1 MQQVEYLN
9 LFYFF
14 LIVRTNSLDACW
26 LPVLLHPGSLLFFF
40 SIGVNWNVKGLG
52 TEKFGKSSG
61 HMDISENGFTES
73 FFLFLLR

>member
-1 MQQVEYLN
+1 MLIMQQVEYLN
-9 LFYFF
+9 HFDFF

-52 TEKFGKSSG
+52 TEKIWQVFRPHGY
-61 HMDISENGFTES
+61 
-73 FFLFLLR
+73 L